1 MLIYS
6 NEHVNLFKEDVTMK
20 SYNIQTDYK
29 EIKKSKKIKYELN
42 NETKTTIIRLLVSF
56 ILLVLGSSTILS
68 KSIAVV
74 VFIAA
79 YLIIGAR
86 IVFRA
91 VRNIFHGE
99 IFDEN
104 FLMSIATIGAI
115 VLGEYPEAIA
125 VMLFYELGNVFEDAA
140 VNNSKKSISAL
151 LEVKP
156 AFATLKLGNRT
167 KVVDPSEVK
176 IDQIILVKPGE
187 KIPLDG
193 TVVLGQSSVDTSA
206 LTGESM
212 PQSIKV
218 GDQALSGS
226 INQTGTLQIKVSKLY
241 NDSTVAKIL
250 DLVENANDKKADAE
264 KFITKFAKI
273 YTPIVVV
280 LAVILAV
287 VPPLLVNGSWNT
299 WIYRA
304 LIFLVISCPCALVIS
319 VPLSFFGGI
328 GAASK
333 QGILVKGS
341 NYLEALNDVDTVAFD
356 KTGTLT
362 KGQFSVVDVIPKKGI
377 TKESLLQMAASVEKN
392 STHPIAV
399 SILKSY
405 TGKILSTEASTEK
418 AGHGLSAKVDG
429 QTVIVGNAKAMQN
442 ENIDFIESN
451 ALGTIVY
458 VAVNS
463 KFWGSIVI
471 ADEPKKDASKAIK
484 LLNNRGINQTVMLTG
499 DNEKVGSAIAKK
511 LKMSSVYTNLLPENK
526 VEIVNDLLQT
536 SHQKNKKVAFVGDG
550 INDTPVLTTA
560 DIGFA
565 MGGLGSDAAVEAADI
580 VIMGDEPSKVARAMK
595 IAKKTRKIV
604 LQNISFAL
612 IIKIIFLL
620 LGALGMVDMW
630 QAVFADVGVTIIAV
644 LNAVRLQFINFEK

>member
-1 MLIYS
+1 
-6 NEHVNLFKEDVTMK
+6 MK
-20 SYNIQTDYK
+20 SYDVQTD
-29 EIKKSKKIKYELN
+29 IKTKKKTKRIHNQFSK
-42 NETKTTIIRLLVSF
+42 ETKVTILRLLVSF
-56 ILLVLGSSTILS
+56 ILLLLGSSGLLPDPVNITLFVI
-68 KSIAVV
+68 
-74 VFIAA
+74 A
-79 YLIIGAR
+79 YLVIGAR
-86 IVFRA
+86 IVYTA
-91 VRNIFHGE
+91 VKNIFHGE

-115 VLGEYPEAIA
+115 ILGQYPEAIA
-125 VMLFYELGNVFEDAA
+125 VMLFYELGNVFEDVA

-156 AFATLKLGNRT
+156 AFATLKLGNELKT
-167 KVVDPSEVK
+167 VDPNVV
-176 IDQIILVKPGE
+176 QIGDIIVVKPGE

-212 PQSIKV
+212 PQNIKV
-218 GDQALSGS
+218 GDTALSGS
-226 INQTGTLQIKVSKLY
+226 INQNGTLQLKVTKLY

-250 DLVENANDKKADAE
+250 DLVQNATSKKADTE

-273 YTPIVVV
+273 YTPIVVG
-280 LAVILAV
+280 LAVALAI
-287 VPPLLVNGSWNT
+287 VPPLVVGGAWNT

-362 KGQFSVVDVIPKKGI
+362 KGQFAVVAVEPNVNV
-377 TKESLLQMAASVEKN
+377 SQQQLLQMAASVEKN

-399 SILKSY
+399 SILKAFD
-405 TGKILSTEASTEK
+405 GKILPIEKSTEQ
-418 AGHGLSAKVDG
+418 AGHGLQAEVDG
-429 QTVIVGNAKAMQN
+429 QPVIVGNAKAMKQSS
-442 ENIDFIESN
+442 IDFLESQ
-451 ALGTIVY
+451 ALGTVVY
-458 VAVNS
+458 VAVNGQ
-463 KFWGSIVI
+463 FWGDIVI
-471 ADEPKKDASKAIK
+471 ADEPKTDAKQAIK
-484 LLNNRGINQTVMLTG
+484 LLNNRGIDKTVMLTG
-499 DNEKVGSAIAKK
+499 DNKNVGTAIAKK
-511 LKMSSVYTNLLPENK
+511 LHMSNVFTNLLPENK
-526 VEIVNDLLQT
+526 VEIINDLLQD
-536 SHQKNKKVAFVGDG
+536 SHAKGKKTAFVGDG
-550 INDTPVLTTA
+550 INDTPVLATA
-560 DIGFA
+560 DVGFA

-595 IAKKTRKIV
+595 IAKKTRRIV
-604 LQNISFAL
+604 TENISFAL
-612 IIKIIFLL
+612 TIKIVFLL
-620 LGALGMVDMW
+620 LGALGMVNMW

-644 LNAVRLQFINFEK
+644 LNAIRLQFINFDN